1 MNDINI
7 TKQNQTWTLARTLEQ
22 DCLDQ
27 AFHCTRDRQVDL
39 MTVLI
44 PKRKYVIIKI
54 IYHSLTYSGHISIGV
69 LLNLF
74 HKYFSALR

>member
-1 MNDINI
+1 MNDIKI

-22 DCLDQ
+22 DSLDQ
-27 AFHCTRDRQVDL
+27 AFHCTRDGQVDL

-54 IYHSLTYSGHISIGV
+54 IYHSLTYTGHISIGV
-69 LLNLF
+69 LFNLF
-74 HKYFSALR
+74 HKYFSTLR